1 MKPYCS
7 HIFSGWTNK
16 KSLVFCLFIHGF
28 RKKRDDFGR
37 RKSSLFFL
45 LFVWQ
50 KERSFAHFIFIKW
63 VGGVCVKQIDTVL
76 LSSHS
81 FLLHFTIN
89 QVLWG
94 TLQQN
99 HYTKNCFYYCFIF
112 HVALF
117 WTFYSLV
124 FYILYWQQ
132 SKFYYLL
139 LKNWLVFFLFA

>member
-1 MKPYCS
+1 MKPSVRIFLVDEQTKYE
-7 HIFSGWTNK
+7 IFS
-16 KSLVFCLFIHGF
+16 SFCMT
-28 RKKRDDFGR
+28 
-37 RKSSLFFL
+37 
-45 LFVWQ
+45 

-99 HYTKNCFYYCFIF
+99 
-112 HVALF
+112 L
-117 WTFYSLV
+117 
-124 FYILYWQQ
+124 
-132 SKFYYLL
+132 
-139 LKNWLVFFLFA
+139 